1 MSVILRLLIAAL
13 SPWLSSSRIVFFCF
27 CDIWDKLHSA
37 RGQVARPRR
46 VWGFELS
53 PLSSG
58 ATHEICAEPMR
69 KYWGTTSPRNV
80 VSANTLVLVA
90 HLVTFSE
97 SQWYQFHV
105 HVVGLIIYKNSLTVI
120 KFQILWWSRILVCN
134 TDVASTMTPNGFA
147 CMDNAYTA
155 DFTMTN
161 TCTVTTAI
169 H

>member
-1 MSVILRLLIAAL
+1 MNLNINECYLVAPNSCTFPLIIIITY
-13 SPWLSSSRIVFFCF
+13 RFFCF

-69 KYWGTTSPRNV
+69 KYWGTPSPRNV

-105 HVVGLIIYKNSLTVI
+105 QLVGLIIYKTTLTVI
-120 KFQILWWSRILVCN
+120 NLKYCDDLAYWSA
-134 TDVASTMTPNGFA
+134 TQM
-147 CMDNAYTA
+147 
-155 DFTMTN
+155 
-161 TCTVTTAI
+161 
-169 H
+169 